1 MAAAAKGRRWSRWA
15 AIGALA
21 VLMTGHSA
29 LASWQQTH
37 AFMVNTSE
45 SLPNWAF
52 FVEKNAAPRRG
63 QYVFF
68 APPRTP
74 LLVRHFG
81 ERPGS
86 FGKRVLGLPGDIVRH
101 EPAAGGAI
109 VLING
114 STVAQLKPLTR
125 TGEVLHPGP
134 TGRIPEGCYY
144 VGTGHK
150 DGFDSR
156 YAEIGFVCRSRIL
169 GTGTPIL

>member
-1 MAAAAKGRRWSRWA
+1 MSASPDRRRWSRFA
-15 AIGALA
+15 AVGAIVA
-21 VLMTGHSA
+21 LMTGHSA
-29 LASWQQTH
+29 LASWQRTH
-37 AFMVNTSE
+37 AVMVNTSE

-81 ERPGS
+81 EQPGS
-86 FGKRVLGLPGDIVRH
+86 FGKQVLGLPGDVISHAGPVVRVN
-101 EPAAGGAI
+101 GAK
-109 VLING
+109 
-114 STVAQLKPLTR
+114 VALMKPRTR
-125 TGEVLHPGP
+125 TGEALTPGP
-134 TGRIPEGCYY
+134 VGAVPQGCYY

-156 YAEIGFVCRSRIL
+156 YGEIGFVCRHQIL